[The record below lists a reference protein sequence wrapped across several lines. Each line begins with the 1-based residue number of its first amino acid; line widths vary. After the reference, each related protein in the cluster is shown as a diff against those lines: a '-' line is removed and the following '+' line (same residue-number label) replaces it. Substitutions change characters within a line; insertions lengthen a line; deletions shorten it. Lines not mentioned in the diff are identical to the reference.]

1 MTIAC
6 YVLAVCFWVL
16 AALCFVSLSAFVY
29 VQVQYYRWDKEER
42 EASKLAVMIAE
53 ELSKTE
59 NN

>member
-16 AALCFVSLSAFVY
+16 AAISTVLLGAFVY
-29 VQVQYYRWDKEER
+29 VQVQYYHWDKEEH
-42 EASKLAVMIAE
+42 ETIAMAVRIAE
-53 ELSKTE
+53 ELSKKE

>member
-1 MTIAC
+1 MTMAC

-16 AALCFVSLSAFVY
+16 AAMATVLLGAFVY
-29 VQVQYYRWDKEER
+29 VQVQYYHWDKEER
-42 EASKLAVMIAE
+42 EASKLATMIAE

>member
-1 MTIAC
+1 MTMAC

-29 VQVQYYRWDKEER
+29 VQVQYYRWDKEDR
-42 EASKLAVMIAE
+42 EAVKLAALIAK
-53 ELSKTE
+53 ELSETE

>member
-16 AALCFVSLSAFVY
+16 AALCFVVLSAFVY
-29 VQVQYYRWDKEER
+29 VQVQYYHWDKEDR
-42 EASKLAVMIAE
+42 EAGKLAAMIAK
-53 ELSKTE
+53 ELSGTE

>member
-16 AALCFVSLSAFVY
+16 AAIAIVLLGAFVY
-29 VQVQYYRWDKEER
+29 VQVQYYHWDKEER
-42 EASKLAVMIAE
+42 EANKLAVMIAE

>member
-1 MTIAC
+1 MTLAC

-16 AALCFVSLSAFVY
+16 AAMATVLLGAFVY
-29 VQVQYYRWDKEER
+29 VQVQYYHWDKEER
-42 EASKLAVMIAE
+42 EASKLAALIVE

>member
-6 YVLAVCFWVL
+6 YILAVCFWVL

-42 EASKLAVMIAE
+42 EAVKLAAMIAE

>member
-1 MTIAC
+1 MTMAC

-42 EASKLAVMIAE
+42 EAKKLAAMIAE
-53 ELSKTE
+53 ELSNSE

>member
-1 MTIAC
+1 MTMAC

-42 EASKLAVMIAE
+42 EARKMAAMIAE
-53 ELSKTE
+53 ELSKSE

>member
-1 MTIAC
+1 MAC

-16 AALCFVSLSAFVY
+16 AAIATVLLGAFVY
-29 VQVQYYRWDKEER
+29 VQVQYYHWDKKER
-42 EASKLAVMIAE
+42 EAKKMAVMIAE

>member
-1 MTIAC
+1 MTLAC

-42 EASKLAVMIAE
+42 EARKLAAMIAE
-53 ELSKTE
+53 ELSNSE

>member
-1 MTIAC
+1 MTMAC

-42 EASKLAVMIAE
+42 EARKMAAMIAE
-53 ELSKTE
+53 ELSNSK

>member
-42 EASKLAVMIAE
+42 EARKMAAMIAE
-53 ELSKTE
+53 ELSKPE

>member
-42 EASKLAVMIAE
+42 EAVKLAAMIAE

>member
-1 MTIAC
+1 MTMAC

-16 AALCFVSLSAFVY
+16 AAIATVLLGAFVY
-29 VQVQYYRWDKEER
+29 VQVQYYHCDKEER
-42 EASKLAVMIAE
+42 EASKLATMIAE

>member
-6 YVLAVCFWVL
+6 YTLAVCFWVL

-42 EASKLAVMIAE
+42 EARKMAAMIAE
-53 ELSKTE
+53 ELSNSE

>member
-1 MTIAC
+1 MTMAC

-16 AALCFVSLSAFVY
+16 AAIAIVLLGAFVY
-29 VQVQYYRWDKEER
+29 VQVQYYHWDKEER
-42 EASKLAVMIAE
+42 EASKLAVMIVE

>member
-1 MTIAC
+1 MTMAC

-16 AALCFVSLSAFVY
+16 AAMATVLLGAFVY
-29 VQVQYYRWDKEER
+29 VQVQYYHWDKEER
-42 EASKLAVMIAE
+42 KASKLATMIAE

>member
-1 MTIAC
+1 MTMAC

-42 EASKLAVMIAE
+42 EARKLAAMIAE
-53 ELSKTE
+53 ELSNSE

>member
-1 MTIAC
+1 MTMAC

-16 AALCFVSLSAFVY
+16 AAITTVLLGAFVY
-29 VQVQYYRWDKEER
+29 VQVQYYHWDKEER
-42 EASKLAVMIAE
+42 EANKLAVMIAG

>member
-6 YVLAVCFWVL
+6 YTLAVCFWIL

-29 VQVQYYRWDKEER
+29 VQVQYYRWDKEEH
-42 EASKLAVMIAE
+42 EARKMAAMIAE
-53 ELSKTE
+53 ELSNSE

>member
-1 MTIAC
+1 MTMAC

-16 AALCFVSLSAFVY
+16 AAIATVLLGAFVY
-29 VQVQYYRWDKEER
+29 VQVQYYHWDKEER
-42 EASKLAVMIAE
+42 EASKLATMIAE

>member
-6 YVLAVCFWVL
+6 YTLAVCFWVL

-42 EASKLAVMIAE
+42 EARKMAAMIAE
-53 ELSKTE
+53 ELSNSK